1 MLSPLRMVDRSFIL
15 AEIRKPCLF
24 LSIFNLLSLFYLIW
38 AALRNMG
45 VYINQIKYNKTISR
59 GDYMNQKKTGSFIG
73 SMRREKGYTQN
84 QIAEMMG
91 ISDKTV
97 SKWECGG
104 SLR

>member
-1 MLSPLRMVDRSFIL
+1 
-15 AEIRKPCLF
+15 
-24 LSIFNLLSLFYLIW
+24 
-38 AALRNMG
+38 
-45 VYINQIKYNKTISR
+45 
-59 GDYMNQKKTGSFIG
+59 MNQKKTGSFIG